1 MSTTRNTDA
10 VANQAPGGGS
20 GEFKPRIERDEPM
33 TTQGVSISM
42 ETNLHR

>member
-10 VANQAPGGGS
+10 IANAGKGGGS

-33 TTQGVSISM
+33 TTKGVCYLNMLSV
-42 ETNLHR
+42 T